1 MNGPGGEIAGESTVH
16 VSVTL
21 KGLLAGRFP
30 GGRTEVEVSGGA
42 AVEALIEALGLP
54 PSSYILVINGA
65 TADRG
70 APLSDGDHVQIHPP
84 MAGGCVGLCW

>member
-1 MNGPGGEIAGESTVH
+1 MNEPHEGMAGGPTVH

-21 KGLLAGRFP
+21 KGSLAGRFP
-30 GGRTEVEVSGGA
+30 GGRSEVEVAGGA
-42 AVEALIEALGLP
+42 AVGGLIEVLDLP
-54 PSSYILVINGA
+54 RSSYIFVINGA

-84 MAGGCVGLCW
+84 MAGG

>member
-1 MNGPGGEIAGESTVH
+1 MKEPHEGMAGGSTVH

-30 GGRTEVEVSGGA
+30 GGRTEVEVAGGA
-42 AVEALIEALGLP
+42 AVEALIEVLDLP
-54 PSSYILVINGA
+54 RSSYIFVVNGA

-84 MAGGCVGLCW
+84 MAGG